1 MPSISLGDHDQTGVI
16 ALASNDAPAAA
27 HTLLTDHGFWRPR
40 GVFGYILIHDRYDHD
55 VPARLERFLAAAARQ
70 GIGVEYHLPRILPN
84 AGSPAAGK
92 RVEELWR
99 DNQEREYRRSQR
111 QAARIVT
118 SGSNLESL
126 AHGLS
131 RRLPGEWTFHVT
143 DFVDPGSQ
151 LDFFDELWDNACLA
165 SAWMQF
171 RIPRAAILT
180 GPSRLELVVIDRPL
194 HHEQVLVGALSLHG
208 ITHDYF
214 GDDNAPHAIAVPSE
228 AARAAHTVTRRLL
241 PRYHQAAR
249 RLRNPCPHPA
259 QPCPPSQPPSPNTC
273 LDSGTASTKASLLPK
288 TTS

>member
-1 MPSISLGDHDQTGVI
+1 MPSISLGDHDQIGVI
-16 ALASNDAPAAA
+16 ALTSNDAPSAA
-27 HTLLTDHGFWRPR
+27 HALLTDHGFWCPR
-40 GVFGYILIHDRYDHD
+40 GVFGYILLHDRYDHD
-55 VPARLERFLAAAARQ
+55 VPARLGRFLAAAARQ
-70 GIGVEYHLPRILPN
+70 GIGVEYHLPRILPD
-84 AGSPAAGK
+84 AGSPAVGK

-99 DNQEREYRRSQR
+99 DNQQREYRRSQR

-118 SGSNLESL
+118 SGSDLEAL

-143 DFVDPGSQ
+143 DFVDADSQ

-171 RIPRAAILT
+171 HVSRAAILT

-194 HHEQVLVGALSLHG
+194 HREQVLVGALSLHG

-249 RLRNPCPHPA
+249 RLRTKQH
-259 QPCPPSQPPSPNTC
+259 
-273 LDSGTASTKASLLPK
+273 TASPVEE
-288 TTS
+288 